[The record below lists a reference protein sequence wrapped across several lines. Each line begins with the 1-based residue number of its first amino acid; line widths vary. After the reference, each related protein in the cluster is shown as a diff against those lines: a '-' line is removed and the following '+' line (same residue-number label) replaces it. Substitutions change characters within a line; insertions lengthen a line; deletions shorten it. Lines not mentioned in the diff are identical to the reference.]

1 MTMKT
6 LRTLRIACLA
16 LALCGGTLI
25 AWADATKTEER
36 LRPEIAKVLA
46 AAQELLR
53 AAKPAEALLLV
64 RQAEAVKD
72 PSPYEVFVVQR
83 FIGAAAAGAGDT
95 PAALLAYGRVVESG
109 RLPKAE
115 QLGLLEGMA
124 GSALKQKDYPQAIQ
138 WARRHIA
145 EGGNSV
151 DALQVLASA
160 LYLTQ
165 DSAGAV
171 ETLRTLTR
179 ADEMQQRTSREVHLR
194 MWADC
199 ERRLGNERGYRNV
212 LMRILRN
219 YPSPEVWADLIA
231 RTRSTLPSSAGLEL
245 DVFRLMQAAGVLQA
259 PEDLLDYANAALR
272 AGQPAEAEQV
282 LEAGFTAGQ
291 PASAAQADTRAKLLD
306 AARRGAAEDRREL
319 SAVSVQGSPAK
330 RLAAGRALV
339 SLGQVDAGLAL
350 MERAVAEGSL
360 GDEARLTLGV
370 AQWQT
375 GRKRAALESWA
386 AVKTT
391 DATAD
396 VVQLWMLL
404 AKP

>member
-1 MTMKT
+1 MKT
-6 LRTLRIACLA
+6 LRSLRIACLA
-16 LALCGGTLI
+16 LALCAGLPTV
-25 AWADATKTEER
+25 WAEAAKTEER
-36 LRPEIAKVLA
+36 LRPEIAKVLV

-72 PSPYEVFVVQR
+72 PSPYETFVVQR

-95 PAALLAYGRVVESG
+95 SSALVAYARVIESG

-115 QLGLLEGMA
+115 QLALLEGMA
-124 GSALKQKDYPQAIQ
+124 GSALAQKDFPQAIK
-138 WARRHIA
+138 WARRHNA
-145 EGGNSV
+145 EGGNS
-151 DALQVLASA
+151 DAALQVLASA

-165 DSAGAV
+165 DCSGAV
-171 ETLRTLTR
+171 ETLRALTR

-212 LMRILRN
+212 LMRIVRN
-219 YPSPEVWADLIA
+219 YPNADVWADLIA
-231 RTRSTLPSSAGLEL
+231 RTRSTLPASPALEL

-259 PEDLLDYANAALR
+259 PEDLLSYADSALR
-272 AGQPAEAEQV
+272 AGQPAEAQQV
-282 LEAGFTAGQ
+282 LEPGFAASQ
-291 PASAAQADTRAKLLD
+291 PGSGAQAQARLKLLE

-319 SAVSVQGSPAK
+319 TAAGSAQGSPAK
-330 RLAAGRALV
+330 LLSAGRALV